1 MFSPLAAQR
10 TRNGGRQHVQGALR
24 KEQPGI
30 PGQRRDTIPQEETA
44 ISGVNCPPLIPHPAE
59 SHAMPRPTLKLPKKP
74 AATGRDP
81 RAAVRKPIR
90 GGAPNARQAGRGRTV
105 VPAEP
110 SAAPMPETI
119 DAPRCDDDSRTAG
132 RREKSAAPPA
142 PSRSKANGDL
152 PAEAAPDASGAHAR
166 TGTSCEP
173 ACPEPSVKPAKLH
186 PPRGVARSTGARAS
200 LPAPRTQTSPLAAR
214 ARGDLAT
221 ETPSAEQV
229 AASTPGNAVA
239 VTRGLAKESP
249 RLAKLVSELAACSR
263 RQADEW
269 IENGWVSVD
278 GEVVARLGARVNPQA
293 TIRIKD
299 AAIRHHSES
308 VTVLYNKPHAAGP
321 VPQEDD
327 RSGVAQLIRPDNH
340 WTEDSSRRR
349 FQSSHL
355 RRLAPAGRL
364 DADEAGMLVF
374 THEGSVARRVT
385 GGDAKLEKEYHVR
398 IEGKLPADAL
408 ERLRYGLSLDGVKLR
423 PAQVSWLGT
432 QLLRFVLHESRKQQI
447 QRMCELVGT
456 KAATIKRVRIGSVS
470 LGQLPSGQWRYLRP
484 DERF

>member
-132 RREKSAAPPA
+132 RREKSAARPA

-278 GEVVARLGARVNPQA
+278 GEIITRLGARVNPKA
-293 TIRIKD
+293 RIEIKD
-299 AAIRHHSES
+299 AASKHSSES
-308 VTVLYNKPHAAGP
+308 VTILFNKPSHPVAAGSAG
-321 VPQEDD
+321 ERDD
-327 RSGVAQLIRPDNH
+327 AVALIRSDNH
-340 WTEDSSRRR
+340 WAEDRTTLR
-349 FQSSHL
+349 FQARHL
-355 RRLAPAGRL
+355 RGLALAGKL
-364 DADEAGMLVF
+364 DADEGGLLVF
-374 THEGSVARRVT
+374 TQEGRIARRLT
-385 GGDAKLEKEYHVR
+385 GGDARLEKEYHVR
-398 IEGKLPADAL
+398 VEGELSADGL
-408 ERLRYGLSLDGVKLR
+408 ERLRHGLSLDRVRLLH
-423 PAQVSWLGT
+423 AQVSWLSE
-432 QLLRFVLHESRKQQI
+432 QQLRFVLHESRKRQI
-447 QRMCELVGT
+447 QGMCEQVGLR
-456 KAATIKRVRIGSVS
+456 ATETKRVRIGSVS
-470 LGQLPSGQWRYLRP
+470 LGKLAVGQWRYLRA